1 MDASHA
7 WGADMENNN
16 DQIAFGKAV
25 ETVADTLLK
34 SLGSDFRWELAFPAL
49 TEDIVARLQAYG
61 DQESFPAG
69 AVLYTHGDRK
79 IDMFVV
85 LDGEVEICLPSTDGD
100 SKVFARYS
108 KHNFTGEF
116 NLLNSQG
123 ALVEARTIAPS
134 TLLRISRTRFERL
147 MRMEGDIANV
157 IVAACIWR
165 RIGIVKAASGGVILQ
180 GRSGDDQMMLL
191 QRFFVRNNYPHRIV
205 DVSAED
211 TENDCAPLPAVIL
224 SDGRTLRRPSIP
236 ELADEL
242 GITELPDPEMTCD
255 VAVVGAGPAGLA
267 AAVYAASEGLCTT
280 VIEGMAPGGQAGA
293 SSKIENYLG
302 FPAGI
307 SGQQLATRAQLQALK
322 FGVHFAISR
331 EVITVEQLDGIHRL
345 TLQGGYQVCART
357 VVVASGAQYRKL
369 GVEHYLKYE
378 NRGLYYAATAM
389 ESELCRDHEVIIV
402 DGIHKLTLQGGH
414 QICARTVVV
423 ASGAQYRKLG
433 VENYLKYEN
442 RGLYYAAT
450 AMESELCRDHEVI
463 IVGGGNSAGQAS
475 LFLSGIAKHV
485 HHLVRGP
492 SFAETM
498 SQYLISRVEN
508 SSHITVHTKSEIVEL
523 DGEPSLERVTWA
535 NLNTGERTV
544 RNISTVFVMVGAE
557 PNTGWLFGTV
567 RLDKKGF
574 ILTGGTDG
582 FDKSPYATSMPG
594 IYAVGDARANSV
606 KRVASAVGEGSVVI
620 SYIHRYLADHRNQLS
635 ARPNST
641 LAALRSVDA
650 ASVEANA

>member
-1 MDASHA
+1 
-7 WGADMENNN
+7 MENDN
-16 DQIAFGKAV
+16 DQIEFGKAV

-34 SLGSDFRWELAFPAL
+34 SLGSDFRWELAFPDL
-49 TEDIVARLQAYG
+49 TEDMVARLQAYG
-61 DQESFPAG
+61 NQESFPAG

-79 IDMFVV
+79 IDMFVI
-85 LDGEVEICLPSTDGD
+85 LEGEVEIYLPSTEDD
-100 SKVFARYS
+100 AKVFARYR

-147 MRMEGDIANV
+147 MRTEGDIANV

-205 DVSAED
+205 NVSAED

-224 SDGRTLRRPSIP
+224 SDGRTMRRPSIP

-242 GITELPDPEMTCD
+242 GIAELPDPEMTCD

-331 EVITVEQLDGIHRL
+331 EVITVEQL
-345 TLQGGYQVCART
+345 
-357 VVVASGAQYRKL
+357 
-369 GVEHYLKYE
+369 
-378 NRGLYYAATAM
+378 
-389 ESELCRDHEVIIV
+389 

-508 SSHITVHTKSEIVEL
+508 SSHITLHTKSEIVEL
-523 DGEPSLERVTWA
+523 DGDPSLERVTWA

-620 SYIHRYLADHRNQLS
+620 SYIHRYLADHRNELS
-635 ARPNST
+635 VRPNST

-650 ASVEANA
+650 ASEGANA

>member
-34 SLGSDFRWELAFPAL
+34 SLGSDFRWELAFPDL
-49 TEDIVARLQAYG
+49 TEDMVARLQAYG
-61 DQESFPAG
+61 NQESFPAG

-85 LDGEVEICLPSTDGD
+85 LEGEVEIYLPSTEGD
-100 SKVFARYS
+100 AKVFARHR

-147 MRMEGDIANV
+147 MRTEGDIANV

-191 QRFFVRNNYPHRIV
+191 QRFFVRNNYPHRIAN
-205 DVSAED
+205 VSAED

-224 SDGRTLRRPSIP
+224 SDGRTMRRPSIP

-331 EVITVEQLDGIHRL
+331 EVITVEQLDGIHKL
-345 TLQGGYQVCART
+345 TLQGGHQVCART

-369 GVEHYLKYE
+369 GVNNYVKYE

-389 ESELCRDHEVIIV
+389 ESVLCRDQEVIV
-402 DGIHKLTLQGGH
+402 
-414 QICARTVVV
+414 
-423 ASGAQYRKLG
+423 
-433 VENYLKYEN
+433 
-442 RGLYYAAT
+442 
-450 AMESELCRDHEVI
+450 
-463 IVGGGNSAGQAS
+463 VGGGNSAGQAS

-498 SQYLISRVEN
+498 SQYLISRIEN

-523 DGEPSLERVTWA
+523 DGDPSLERVTWA
-535 NLNTGERTV
+535 NLNTGERTA
-544 RNISTVFVMVGAE
+544 RNISNVFVMIGAE

-567 RLDKKGF
+567 QLDKKGF

-620 SYIHRYLADHRNQLS
+620 SYIHRYLADHRN
-635 ARPNST
+635 
-641 LAALRSVDA
+641 
-650 ASVEANA
+650 

>member
-1 MDASHA
+1 VLAEENFMDASHA

-34 SLGSDFRWELAFPAL
+34 SLGSDFRWELAFPDL
-49 TEDIVARLQAYG
+49 TEDMVARLQAYG
-61 DQESFPAG
+61 NQESFPAG

-85 LDGEVEICLPSTDGD
+85 LEGEVEIYLPSTEDD
-100 SKVFARYS
+100 ANVFARYH

-116 NLLNSQG
+116 SLLNSQG
-123 ALVEARTIAPS
+123 ALVEARTIASS

-147 MRMEGDIANV
+147 MRTEGDIANV

-205 DVSAED
+205 NVSAED

-224 SDGRTLRRPSIP
+224 SDGRTMRRPSIP

-331 EVITVEQLDGIHRL
+331 EVITVEQLDGIH
-345 TLQGGYQVCART
+345 
-357 VVVASGAQYRKL
+357 
-369 GVEHYLKYE
+369 
-378 NRGLYYAATAM
+378 
-389 ESELCRDHEVIIV
+389 
-402 DGIHKLTLQGGH
+402 KLTLQGGH

-423 ASGAQYRKLG
+423 ASGAQYRRLG

-450 AMESELCRDHEVI
+450 AMESVLCRDREVI
-463 IVGGGNSAGQAS
+463 VVGGGNSAGQAS

-485 HHLVRGP
+485 YHLVRGP

-498 SQYLISRVEN
+498 SHYLISRVEN
-508 SSHITVHTKSEIVEL
+508 SSHITVHTRSEIVEL
-523 DGEPSLERVTWA
+523 DGDPSLERVTWA

-635 ARPNST
+635 VRPNST

-650 ASVEANA
+650 ASVGADA